1 MNGNSATNRFS
12 VKKSGSPSKHQD
24 KTNLIGDTLGDT
36 HDDEVI
42 VVSAPGESQSYQ
54 NSSGAEG
61 GGSSANPMLSSG
73 QNYGSVHNNGHEK
86 KIKQFFSR
94 HTSGKKPCF
103 ITNKYY
109 DYNIMDHGI
118 VKTFIL

>member
-24 KTNLIGDTLGDT
+24 KTNLIGDT

-54 NSSGAEG
+54 NSSGAGG
-61 GGSSANPMLSSG
+61 GGSSANAMLSGG
-73 QNYGSVHNNGHEK
+73 QNYGSVHYNGHEK
-86 KIKQFFSR
+86 KLKRFFSR
-94 HTSGKKPCF
+94 RTSGKTYVLFCSF
-103 ITNKYY
+103 INQ
-109 DYNIMDHGI
+109 
-118 VKTFIL
+118 FFWS

>member
-24 KTNLIGDTLGDT
+24 KTNLIGDT

-54 NSSGAEG
+54 NSSGAGG
-61 GGSSANPMLSSG
+61 GGSSANPMLSGG
-73 QNYGSVHNNGHEK
+73 QNYGSVHYNGHEK
-86 KIKQFFSR
+86 KLKRFFSR
-94 HTSGKKPCF
+94 RTSGKIICAELSAILMCVARGCDHLSFK
-103 ITNKYY
+103 IKY
-109 DYNIMDHGI
+109 
-118 VKTFIL
+118 L